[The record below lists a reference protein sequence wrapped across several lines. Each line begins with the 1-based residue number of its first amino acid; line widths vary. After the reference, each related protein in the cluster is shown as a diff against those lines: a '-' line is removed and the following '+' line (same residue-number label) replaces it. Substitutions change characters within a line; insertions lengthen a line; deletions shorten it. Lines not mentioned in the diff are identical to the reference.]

1 MLDRSLCPAVER
13 DPQRLGGI
21 WVFRGTRIPVSALF
35 ENLEDSAQISQFLE
49 WLPRVNLSPDQN
61 SPFPVGRGWM
71 IELQLG
77 ELIMKKKLDITNNQR
92 IVYSIN
98 VEDLQNVAND
108 ELLRDLNADEIKTI
122 EDRLGDYIPWYD
134 AIILAIGDVI
144 NDKNE
149 EEP

>member
-1 MLDRSLCPAVER
+1 
-13 DPQRLGGI
+13 
-21 WVFRGTRIPVSALF
+21 
-35 ENLEDSAQISQFLE
+35 
-49 WLPRVNLSPDQN
+49 
-61 SPFPVGRGWM
+61 M

-108 ELLRDLNADEIKTI
+108 ELSRDLNADEIKTI